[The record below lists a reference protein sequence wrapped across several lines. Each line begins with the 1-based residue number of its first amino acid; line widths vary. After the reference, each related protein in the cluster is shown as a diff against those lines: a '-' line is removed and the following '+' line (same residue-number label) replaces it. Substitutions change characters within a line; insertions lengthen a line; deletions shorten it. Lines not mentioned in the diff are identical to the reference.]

1 MTTAESYIN
10 ERLDHLGIV
19 AGVCQEIGLA
29 SWLDA
34 QDPGN
39 RQQVSV
45 GTATVA
51 MILNGLGFSNRQL
64 YLVPQYF
71 ANNTVEHLLGA
82 GISADMLNDDCL
94 GRTLDWLYAHDP
106 TKLFAGIAS
115 QARQVFGISARQV
128 HVDTT
133 SFSVSGAYNSA
144 GERVE
149 ELGKTAEAMEA
160 ETALIAITH
169 GYSRDHRED
178 LKQWMLA
185 LATTHEG
192 DVPLFLQPL
201 DGNRS
206 DKVSLLAAVMAI
218 QKQLR
223 EADTEPSVYVAD
235 NGIYSEPNMRQLNAA
250 GIKWIS
256 RVSETSTE
264 AKTVLQEGSQNWQQS
279 EDGSIQWFCRQM
291 ELPQGSERWVIVRT
305 SASQQRAQAS
315 LQRQVTRTQAS
326 WECKCWHLAAQRFA
340 CEADARVAL
349 ERELK
354 GKPSWLEV
362 HHDVVAHPH
371 YAGKGR
377 PRKEASPLTHQ
388 WQIVATVTV
397 NQPQVDEEALRKACF
412 IVGTNELE
420 SAALS
425 DQELVTTY
433 KDQGGV
439 ERGFRF
445 LKDPLFL
452 ASSVFV
458 KKPERIIALS
468 LIMVLCL
475 LVYRLAEYRLR
486 ARLAETEQAIPDQV
500 GKPTA
505 RPTMRWV
512 FQCFEGIELLHVQTN
527 TTSLTI
533 VLRLES
539 AHQLILALL
548 GPLYEKIYNPSG

>member
-1 MTTAESYIN
+1 MIPTDQYTN

-29 SWLDA
+29 AWLDA

-71 ANNTVEHLLGA
+71 SNKPVEHLLGA
-82 GISADMLNDDCL
+82 GIRAEMLNDDCL

-115 QARQVFGISARQV
+115 RARQIFGIKAQQV

-133 SFSVSGAYNSA
+133 SFSVSGQYAIA
-144 GERVE
+144 GEGTVPE
-149 ELGKTAEAMEA
+149 AGAELSASEASV
-160 ETALIAITH
+160 IAITY

-178 LKQWMLA
+178 LKQWMIA
-185 LATTHEG
+185 LATTHDG

-201 DGNRS
+201 DGNSS
-206 DKVSLLAAVMAI
+206 DKVSLLAAITAI
-218 QKQLR
+218 QAQLW
-223 EADTEPSVYVAD
+223 EAKEEPGIYVAD
-235 NGIYSEPNMRQLNAA
+235 SGVYSESNMRQLNQA
-250 GIKWIS
+250 GVKWVS
-256 RVSETSTE
+256 RVPESSKE
-264 AKTVLQEGSQNWQQS
+264 AKAVLQEGSDEWQRG
-279 EDGSIQWFCRQM
+279 EDGSIQWYSRVM
-291 ELPQGSERWVIVRT
+291 DLPQGTERWLIVRT
-305 SASQQRAQAS
+305 QASQQRAQVS
-315 LQRQVTRTQAS
+315 LQRQVTAAQAS
-326 WECKCWHLAAQRFA
+326 WQQKCWHLSNRRFA
-340 CEADARVAL
+340 CEADARTAL

-354 GKPSWLEV
+354 GKPTWLEV
-362 HHDVVAHPH
+362 RSEIIAHPRH
-371 YAGKGR
+371 AGKGR
-377 PRKEASPLTHQ
+377 PRKDASPPTHQ

-397 NQPQVDEEALRKACF
+397 HPQRLAEEVSRKACF
-412 IVGTNELE
+412 IVGTNVTDLKVL
-420 SAALS
+420 A

-433 KDQGGV
+433 KEQGGV

-445 LKDPLFL
+445 LKDPLLL

-475 LVYRLAEYRLR
+475 LVYRLAEVRLR
-486 ARLAETEQAIPDQV
+486 SRLAQTNQTIPDQV
-500 GKPTA
+500 HKPTA

-512 FQCFEGIELLHVQTN
+512 FLCFEGIELLHVRTAV
-527 TTSLTI
+527 TSLTL
-533 VLRLES
+533 VLGLQAVHR
-539 AHQLILALL
+539 LILQLL
-548 GPLYEKIYNPSG
+548 GPLYEQIYTSSG